1 MIKELQCHQDVKNF
15 LKNELTREKSSATY
29 LFHGNDT
36 GQLLE
41 IALAFAKG
49 LNCSELL
56 YDFCGQCSVCKR
68 TESHSYPD
76 LQILD
81 GEKGIKIA
89 QIREIIEKSGVT
101 SYEGGKKIFIL
112 ENFHKV
118 SKEVSNALLKTIEE
132 PPVNNFFILLS
143 PSLNLL
149 PTIKSRSIIVKIPL
163 QTPQDLGVT
172 EEVYDFFRGNSRD
185 VKDYKKGN
193 YDLNNPLSYEGIGK
207 HIEEYIK
214 NNRSIEDKIDIYKG
228 LRDFSYNR
236 KWLSPL
242 DKLSFV
248 DNLCRGVQ
256 KERELIFEI
265 LSYLAY
271 IEKNPEQLKKILEG
285 KNALRLPLNMRYTL
299 LQLFL

>member
-1 MIKELQCHQDVKNF
+1 MVNELQCHQDVKNF

-49 LNCSELL
+49 LNCPEIPH
-56 YDFCGQCSVCKR
+56 DFCNQCSICKR
-68 TESHSYPD
+68 IESHSYPD

-89 QIREIIEKSGVT
+89 QIREIIEKSAVT
-101 SYEGGKKIFIL
+101 SYEGRKKVFIL
-112 ENFHKV
+112 ENFNKV

-132 PPVNNFFILLS
+132 PPVDNFFILLS
-143 PSLNLL
+143 PTLNLL
-149 PTIKSRSIIVKIPL
+149 PTIKSRSVIIKIPL
-163 QTPQDLGVT
+163 QTPEDLGVT
-172 EEVYDFFRGNSRD
+172 DEVYDFFRGNSKDIR
-185 VKDYKKGN
+185 DYKEGN
-193 YDLNNPLSYEGIGK
+193 YNLYDPLSYDGIGRY
-207 HIEEYIK
+207 IEEYIK
-214 NNRSIEDKIDIYKG
+214 SGKSVEHKIDIYRG

-242 DKLSFV
+242 DRLLFV
-248 DNLCRGVQ
+248 DALCKGIQ

-271 IEKNPEQLKKILEG
+271 MEKDSEQLKKILEG
-285 KNALRLPLNMRYTL
+285 KNALRLPLNMRYIL
-299 LQLFL
+299 LRLFL